1 MKIEK
6 ISASIFSM
14 LVGLAFASSGQGE
27 NLENMETKLG
37 KTVVTATMTP
47 KELKEVP
54 GAFEVITAD
63 EIRGM
68 GAETV
73 ADALED
79 AVSLDLDHVAG
90 RGFIPQIR
98 GLGNKRTLVLID
110 GMRFSSGFRDT
121 TVDLSE
127 VPTEIIERIE
137 IIRGPTSALYGSEG
151 IGGVINIITKKAPKK
166 FSGSGGVRYGMNTY
180 GDAEN
185 YIVKTTLG
193 DTLGKI
199 GVIAAGQLNN
209 TDKFDRHKDDSFTEI
224 DDVEKYSGMLK
235 LCYDFADSQAL
246 SAGVFHTDVDRE
258 GIRNKYGLEWDRD
271 ADSKRTSTFLQYD
284 GSIAGASVMTR
295 GYYSDFESDRSYVD
309 IGDPYNIPSLQ
320 NKAKKQPDRE
330 DFDIKNKLYQIESR
344 ASRIFAKSH
353 LLTMGMEYRK
363 EKRSGIENR
372 GETEIN
378 KTVHNRAV
386 FLQDDFPLFDCL
398 LFTAGV
404 RLDDHSDFGS
414 EVSPR
419 ASLIYSI
426 LENFRFK
433 TSYGEGF
440 RAPSVY
446 ELYVYTDNSKGDVI
460 PNPDLVSET
469 SKSYEIG
476 FEGEYKNLNG
486 KIMAFRNDINDMI
499 YKKPTGISRMQGKKK
514 VLEYQ
519 KINLDEA
526 YTQGIE
532 IEAGLILPW
541 NLSIFANSTFMD
553 SNNDDT
559 DDDLLEVPEMKL
571 NGRIC
576 YAIPDVGFKA
586 NIRANYTG
594 EQVIAPK
601 FEDGAQDKAG
611 GYTVWDVFVEKDINR
626 NFTLFAGID
635 NMFNREM
642 PYASDRGAFFYCGFS
657 TKF

>member
-1 MKIEK
+1 MKRKK
-6 ISASIFSM
+6 ISACIFSM
-14 LVGLAFASSGQGE
+14 VIGLAFASSGQGE

-63 EIRGM
+63 EIRSM

-90 RGFIPQIR
+90 RGFVPQIR

-127 VPTEIIERIE
+127 VPTEMIERIE

-166 FSGSGGVRYGMNTY
+166 FSGSAGVRYGMNTY

-193 DTLGKI
+193 DTLEKI
-199 GVIAAGQLNN
+199 GIIASGQLNN
-209 TDKFDRHKDDSFTEI
+209 TDRFDRHKDDSYTEI

-235 LCYDFADSQAL
+235 LSYDFADSQAL

-295 GYYSDFESDRSYVD
+295 AYYSDFESDRSYVD
-309 IGDPYNIPSLQ
+309 IGDPYNIPALQ
-320 NKAKKQPDRE
+320 HKANQQPDRE

-353 LLTMGMEYRK
+353 LVTMGVEYRK

-419 ASLIYSI
+419 ASL
-426 LENFRFK
+426 
-433 TSYGEGF
+433 
-440 RAPSVY
+440 
-446 ELYVYTDNSKGDVI
+446 
-460 PNPDLVSET
+460 
-469 SKSYEIG
+469 
-476 FEGEYKNLNG
+476 
-486 KIMAFRNDINDMI
+486 
-499 YKKPTGISRMQGKKK
+499 
-514 VLEYQ
+514 
-519 KINLDEA
+519 
-526 YTQGIE
+526 
-532 IEAGLILPW
+532 
-541 NLSIFANSTFMD
+541 
-553 SNNDDT
+553 
-559 DDDLLEVPEMKL
+559 
-571 NGRIC
+571 
-576 YAIPDVGFKA
+576 
-586 NIRANYTG
+586 
-594 EQVIAPK
+594 
-601 FEDGAQDKAG
+601 
-611 GYTVWDVFVEKDINR
+611 
-626 NFTLFAGID
+626 
-635 NMFNREM
+635 
-642 PYASDRGAFFYCGFS
+642 
-657 TKF
+657 